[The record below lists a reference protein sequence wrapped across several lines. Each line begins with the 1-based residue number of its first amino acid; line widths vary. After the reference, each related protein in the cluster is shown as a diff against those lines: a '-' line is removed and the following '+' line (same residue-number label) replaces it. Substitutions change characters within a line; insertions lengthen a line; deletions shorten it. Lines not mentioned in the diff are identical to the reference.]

1 MTLDA
6 ERDLERHIRYL
17 LEEKMNSQAAT
28 NVVNDFEETK
38 QVLSTVASS
47 LQLCA
52 NPKLNELGYRRI
64 NYLHHDYF
72 MLYRIVGDV
81 VIIDNIFHFLEDYE
95 NKMR

>member
-1 MTLDA
+1 MEYKVVMTLDA

-64 NYLHHDYF
+64 N
-72 MLYRIVGDV
+72 
-81 VIIDNIFHFLEDYE
+81 
-95 NKMR
+95 